1 MSVRRWSPLVGYGL
15 PGMILGLAIA
25 AWFGGKSPSALAQM
39 PAQSG
44 EASGTIAFTTTLG
57 GSTTQMLYLIDTKGQ
72 SFAVYRVD
80 PMNAKGNGAVKL
92 EATRQYRWDL
102 KLNEYNNQA
111 PEVTDVEA
119 MVRSIGASNGQT
131 SNPNPKPVR

>member
-1 MSVRRWSPLVGYGL
+1 MSVRRWSPVVGYGL
-15 PGMILGLAIA
+15 PGMILGLAVA
-25 AWFGGKSPSALAQM
+25 AWFGGRSPSALAQA

-44 EASGTIAFTTTLG
+44 EASGTIAFTSPIG
-57 GSTTQMLYLIDTKGQ
+57 GSAQMLYLIDTRSQ
-72 SFAVYRVD
+72 AFAVYRVD
-80 PMNAKGNGAVKL
+80 PMNPKGNGAVKL

-119 MVRSIGASNGQT
+119 MVRSIGANNG
-131 SNPNPKPVR
+131 SNPNPKPIR